1 VHLLFKDDAVADD
14 ILTGSVHAFGV
25 RYLLAQRGHE
35 DEGPSARW
43 LRYSRA
49 TVKRMSSGTPFPD
62 FNEDTTLDTAVVE
75 EARTLL
81 LSSGMTRT
89 LTFGS
94 YRSKSDSLHSNSRPS
109 RLRASSILLE
119 GQGVQQEGG
128 GETEARVVQGRAG
141 NFKDHF
147 RSTLHSSRS
156 AGTDPCLDVSH
167 WKVDSL
173 LLETCVA
180 RLKGI

>member
-1 VHLLFKDDAVADD
+1 MHLLFKDDAVADD

-109 RLRASSILLE
+109 RLRVLYTAR
-119 GQGVQQEGG
+119 GPRGAAGG
-128 GETEARVVQGRAG
+128 GRGDGSAC
-141 NFKDHF
+141 
-147 RSTLHSSRS
+147 S
-156 AGTDPCLDVSH
+156 AGAS
-167 WKVDSL
+167 
-173 LLETCVA
+173 
-180 RLKGI
+180 R